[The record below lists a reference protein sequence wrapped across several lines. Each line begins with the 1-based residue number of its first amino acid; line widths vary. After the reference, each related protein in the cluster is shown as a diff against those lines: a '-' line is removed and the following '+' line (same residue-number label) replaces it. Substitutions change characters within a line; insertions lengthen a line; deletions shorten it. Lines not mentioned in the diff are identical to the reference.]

1 MFRGK
6 WPAGCFGKV
15 WQSCLR
21 DRSASHPQSRF
32 DLVKVF
38 GDSFCT
44 FCVCLKHWD
53 QCELSYQIG
62 RSEPILELTTRTR
75 GLGRQVT

>member
-1 MFRGK
+1 MFKGK
-6 WPAGCFGKV
+6 RPADCFGRF

-21 DRSASHPQSRF
+21 DHSASHFQSRF

-38 GDSFCT
+38 GNSFYT
-44 FCVCLKHWD
+44 FRVCLKHWD
-53 QCELSYQIG
+53 QCEVSYQIG